1 MQNLRNSILITGG
14 CGFVGSNLAVKFK
27 QKYPE
32 LKIICFDNLKR
43 RGSELNLNRLK
54 QNDIE
59 FIHGDIRNI
68 EDLDFNHQLD
78 LIIDCCAEPSVL
90 AGINENPN
98 YLINTNLNGTVNCL
112 NLALKN
118 KAKFVFLSTSRVY
131 PINNI
136 DKIEFEEDETRF
148 SIANNQTL
156 AGITEKGIS
165 ESFPLDG
172 YRSLYGATKLASE
185 LLISEY
191 QNLLGLQTVINRCGV
206 ITGPYQMGKVDQ
218 GVVVLWMAKHFF
230 NQPLK
235 YFGYGGT
242 GKQVRDILHIE
253 DLFKLIDLQ
262 LNNFEKVNGKMY
274 NVGGGNYSSVS
285 LVELTELCAE
295 ITGNKINVGSVTET
309 RTADIRIY
317 ITDNSKIE
325 DELNW
330 KPANNPKIILAEIF
344 DWIKENESTLKNIL

>member
-1 MQNLRNSILITGG
+1 
-14 CGFVGSNLAVKFK
+14 
-27 QKYPE
+27 
-32 LKIICFDNLKR
+32 
-43 RGSELNLNRLK
+43 
-54 QNDIE
+54 
-59 FIHGDIRNI
+59 
-68 EDLDFNHQLD
+68 
-78 LIIDCCAEPSVL
+78 
-90 AGINENPN
+90 
-98 YLINTNLNGTVNCL
+98 
-112 NLALKN
+112 
-118 KAKFVFLSTSRVY
+118 LSTSRVY

-136 DKIEFEEDETRF
+136 DQIEFIEDQTRF
-148 SIANNQTL
+148 SIAKNQTL
-156 AGITEKGIS
+156 NGITEKGIS

-191 QNLLGLQTVINRCGV
+191 QNLLGLNTVINRCGV

-230 NQPLK
+230 NQQLK
-235 YFGYGGT
+235 YFGYGGR

-285 LVELTELCAE
+285 LAELTKLCVE
-295 ITGNKINVGSVTET
+295 ITGNKIKIGSVTET

-317 ITDNSKIE
+317 ITDNTNVE
-325 DELNW
+325 NELNW
-330 KPANNPKIILAEIF
+330 QPKHNPKTILTEIF
-344 DWIKENESTLKNIL
+344 EWIKANENILKNIL